1 MKLTING
8 ETRQMDDGCSVAALM
23 LRLGVN
29 PAQVAVEKN
38 GGIVP
43 KSAYAGTRLCDGD
56 AIEIVQFI
64 GGG

>member
-8 ETRQMDDGCSVAALM
+8 EMRQMEEGASVAALM
-23 LRLGVN
+23 LMLGIN
-29 PAQVAVEKN
+29 PTQIAVERN

-43 KSAYAGTRLCDGD
+43 KSAYGEVMLEDGD
-56 AIEIVQFI
+56 ALEVVQFI